1 MKEYKLKINGAE
13 YNVAINSVEGSVAKV
28 DVNGTSYEVEMDQPV
43 KKSPA
48 KPVIQRVAAPAAA
61 PAAAAAA
68 PAGGTTVT
76 SPLPGVVLDILCKEG
91 DMVKRGQTLLTLE
104 AMKMENSIESTC
116 DGKVVAIKVSKGD
129 SVLEGAQL
137 VVIG

>member
-48 KPVIQRVAAPAAA
+48 KPVIQRVAAPAA

>member
-1 MKEYKLKINGAE
+1 MKEYKLKINGAA

-61 PAAAAAA
+61 AAA

-91 DMVKRGQTLLTLE
+91 DMVKRGQTLLSLG